1 MTSVQPH
8 ASETRIQPALFG
20 RLSLMM
26 LLQFMTYGA
35 WWATLGLV
43 LTTYGMASIV
53 GVAYSLAAVGAMLS
67 PLLTGAIA
75 DRFFSSQ
82 RVLAVL
88 AAVSGL
94 LLLALP
100 PLIESENTGLLLAA
114 IFVYMLF
121 FQPTISLTSNIAF
134 AQIPSQS
141 NSFAYIRAFGTGGWI
156 VVGLVI
162 GQTGLSAS
170 TAIFYIAAA
179 ISLVLAIY
187 ALTLPNT
194 PPPAKGTTF
203 EWGDVIGVG
212 AFRLFRQRSFVV
224 LVICL
229 LLAAI
234 PISIYNSYG
243 STYLD
248 VVGIPN
254 VASFMTIGQA
264 TEVLALLLIPLVLR
278 RFTMKTVLTTGL
290 VAWVIRSVALIMM
303 TGGDIPLAVVV
314 VALHG
319 ICSDF
324 LTLAAFMFVDSIA
337 RAQMRAQAQ
346 ALVFFISFGLGNAIG
361 SLVAGE
367 LFNSFVG
374 TSTDVGAWQPLW
386 YIVGGLTAVAAL
398 IMAIFF
404 NSASQGRTETGSI
417 GTMAPKSKRK
427 SRTEAIR

>member
-1 MTSVQPH
+1 MTSTPSH
-8 ASETRIQPALFG
+8 APSTSIRPAVFS
-20 RLSLMM
+20 RLSAMM

-53 GVAYSLAAVGAMLS
+53 GVAYSLAAIGAMVS
-67 PLLTGAIA
+67 PLVIGAVA

-82 RVLAVL
+82 KVLAVL
-88 AAVSGL
+88 SAVSGL
-94 LLLALP
+94 LLFALP
-100 PLIESENTGLLLAA
+100 PLIESGQTGLLLVVVF
-114 IFVYMLF
+114 IYMLF
-121 FQPTISLTSNIAF
+121 FQPTISISNSIAF
-134 AQIPSQS
+134 AHVPNQS
-141 NSFAYIRAFGTGGWI
+141 NAFAYIRAFGTAGWI
-156 VVGLVI
+156 IIGLVI
-162 GQTGLSAS
+162 GQSGLSAS
-170 TAIFYIAAA
+170 TAIFTLAAV
-179 ISLVLAIY
+179 ISLVLAVY

-194 PPPAKGTTF
+194 PPPARGKRF
-203 EWGDVIGVG
+203 AWGDVIGVG

-248 VVGIPN
+248 AVGIPN
-254 VASFMTIGQA
+254 VASFMTIGQI

-278 RFTMKTVLTTGL
+278 RFTMKVVLMTGL
-290 VAWVIRSVALIMM
+290 VAWVVRSIALLMM
-303 TGGDIPLAVVV
+303 TGGNIGLAVVV

-337 RAQMRAQAQ
+337 KAQMRAQAQ
-346 ALVFFISFGLGNAIG
+346 ALVFFIAFGLGNAIG

-367 LFNSFVG
+367 LFNTFVG
-374 TSTDVGAWQPLW
+374 TSTDVLAWQPLW
-386 YIVGGLTAVAAL
+386 YIVGGLMLIAAV
-398 IMAIFF
+398 IMGLFF
-404 NSASQGRTETGSI
+404 TSSSHGRTETGSI
-417 GTMAPKSKRK
+417 GAIAPKTQAR
-427 SRTEAIR
+427 RQRAAQ